1 MEMYGQG
8 RYTIALKK
16 ERKEMY
22 SLTLTL
28 IILYIFISQVKIGS
42 TFNFFL
48 EKLKSFSTFYFVL
61 SFYSLNSS
69 DVYLNIKK
77 VFQYLL

>member
-16 ERKEMY
+16 ETKEMY
-22 SLTLTL
+22 SLTLTRL
-28 IILYIFISQVKIGS
+28 FYIFSFPKSKLDLHLISSWKNS
-42 TFNFFL
+42 RHFL
-48 EKLKSFSTFYFVL
+48 LFTLFSH
-61 SFYSLNSS
+61 FYSLNSS